1 MSDIKEE
8 VKKGVAPIVV
18 MLAIM
23 IIAAMAAAASIQ
35 ETLRVSVIGASA
47 LVELYLFLYMMDKV

>member
-1 MSDIKEE
+1 MSDIKGE
-8 VKKGVAPIVV
+8 VKKGIAPIVV
-18 MLAIM
+18 MLAVM

-35 ETLRVSVIGASA
+35 ETLRQSVIGASA

>member
-1 MSDIKEE
+1 MADIKTE